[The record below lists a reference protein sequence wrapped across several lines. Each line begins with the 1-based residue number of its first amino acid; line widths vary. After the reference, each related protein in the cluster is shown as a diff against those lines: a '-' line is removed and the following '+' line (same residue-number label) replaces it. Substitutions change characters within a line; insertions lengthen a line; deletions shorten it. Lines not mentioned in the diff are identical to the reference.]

1 MVMSMAAARINANLT
16 QEESSKA
23 LGIHRNTLSNYE
35 NYKAIPDIT
44 LAQKMAALYG
54 TTVDNIR
61 WSKNF

>member
-16 QEESSKA
+16 QKESSKA

-35 NYKAIPDIT
+35 KYKAIPNIT